1 MPSMIVGSAS
11 SAFAM
16 ERASGQHVQFKSGA
30 PVDGTA
36 RSRSTSAGSS
46 SPRSC
51 EDALSDSNSTAGF
64 VRLPDSVG
72 LRLCDYPATFDE
84 KATSE
89 LPAYDYPVPLLVRN
103 TFIDTDVWRPSSLC
117 DFIQQRQVQSCPG
130 SFIGECRR
138 LDDQLEDGFATSLPS
153 HQTVVNNVEIQVEAV
168 TAATLETSMEQE
180 VSTAVSELQS
190 SRATSAL
197 EVCCP
202 RLGSITLLSAV
213 SPPPP
218 SQAPVE
224 TTAPLGP
231 PVLGLS
237 NSPPWPQLG
246 SPALPTVGSAS
257 HQQGFCWPC
266 PFYHTTGCANGVDCT
281 FCHLCK
287 PGEKNRRRKERL
299 ATRRAAQIRGPPPMQ
314 EVLSLFFMNPKKA
327 KRRAGKI
334 GGAAGTRDDAVV
346 VTTGRTARR

>member
-1 MPSMIVGSAS
+1 VAQVVGGCAASTRAKCSAMCDTAGS
-11 SAFAM
+11 PPRAARWRQLRHCARSNDRLEGRE
-16 ERASGQHVQFKSGA
+16 ERRAVAGKRA
-30 PVDGTA
+30 TDPPVDLGVQ
-36 RSRSTSAGSS
+36 AG
-46 SPRSC
+46 PG
-51 EDALSDSNSTAGF
+51 D
-64 VRLPDSVG
+64 LP
-72 LRLCDYPATFDE
+72 LRVD
-84 KATSE
+84 
-89 LPAYDYPVPLLVRN
+89 VPWMVE
-103 TFIDTDVWRPSSLC
+103 VA
-117 DFIQQRQVQSCPG
+117 VQTHTHQ
-130 SFIGECRR
+130 FE
-138 LDDQLEDGFATSLPS
+138 EGFATSLPS
-153 HQTVVNNVEIQVEAV
+153 HQMVVNNVEIQVETV
-168 TAATLETSMEQE
+168 TAATPEASMEQE